1 MNVLSIASAA
11 TFGVSVYKYKA
22 ILSDSSTR
30 LVFLLWYIL
39 FLLLILNDFSMK
51 QKISSIQKSCCS
63 QKETTPP
70 EENDKEQTR
79 SSSKEV
85 TQSNWP
91 VYVIV
96 SLVAL
101 GIMLFTYKHFFC
113 YTYYF
118 LLRILF
124 FRFIFDVNIELYRT
138 FAGHI

>member
-22 ILSDSSTR
+22 ILADSSTR

-51 QKISSIQKSCCS
+51 QKITSIQKSCCS

-70 EENDKEQTR
+70 EVNDKEPPTR

-101 GIMLFTYKHFFC
+101 GIMLLTYKQFFC
-113 YTYYF
+113 
-118 LLRILF
+118 
-124 FRFIFDVNIELYRT
+124 
-138 FAGHI
+138 